1 LLGNPSASGRLRA
14 NPVSIG
20 KSAYE
25 PLAMP
30 QLIDEIFGQILNTTV
45 AISDP
50 FEHFL
55 KITKEEIAAL
65 HEGNFARYRLRP
77 TEFNDWQKRKK

>member
-20 KSAYE
+20 KSVYE

-30 QLIDEIFGQILNTTV
+30 QLIDEIFGQVLDTAV
-45 AISDP
+45 AISDGS
-50 FEHFL
+50 
-55 KITKEEIAAL
+55 ITSLLMGLIDFDTK
-65 HEGNFARYRLRP
+65 NF
-77 TEFNDWQKRKK
+77 